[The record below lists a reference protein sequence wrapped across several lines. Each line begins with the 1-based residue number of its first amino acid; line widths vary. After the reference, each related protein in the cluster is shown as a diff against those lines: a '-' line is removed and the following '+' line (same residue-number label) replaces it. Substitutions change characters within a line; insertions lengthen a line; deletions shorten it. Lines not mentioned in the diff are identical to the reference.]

1 MHGVGANSSKF
12 YVMTDE
18 EKAKLRDELGYE
30 MDTKIILNV
39 GELNENKNQ
48 KSAIRAMK
56 RIVEKVP
63 NSKLLIAG
71 NGPELDNHK
80 VLISELG
87 LEKNVELLGY
97 TTEVFK
103 YMNICDALV
112 ACSFREGLPLNLM
125 EAMLCG
131 KPIVASINRGHK
143 ELIKD
148 GYNGFL
154 VGSTD
159 IDAYAEKLLEVIESP
174 KSFSQNAVEYVKPYT
189 DVCVLEELKE
199 LYKVG

>member
-1 MHGVGANSSKF
+1 MK
-12 YVMTDE
+12 
-18 EKAKLRDELGYE
+18 KL
-30 MDTKIILNV
+30 
-39 GELNENKNQ
+39 
-48 KSAIRAMK
+48 
-56 RIVEKVP
+56 VEKVP

-97 TTEVFK
+97 TTEIFK

-154 VGSTD
+154 VGVID
-159 IDAYAEKLLEVIESP
+159 VDAYAEKLLEVIENP
-174 KSFSQNAVEYVKPYT
+174 KSFSQNAVDYVKPYT